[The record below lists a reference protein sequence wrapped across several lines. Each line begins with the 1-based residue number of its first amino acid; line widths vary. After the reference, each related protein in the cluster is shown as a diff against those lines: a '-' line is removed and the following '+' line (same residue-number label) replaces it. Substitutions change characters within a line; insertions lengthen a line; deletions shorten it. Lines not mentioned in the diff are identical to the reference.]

1 MNYILYTPSAARLKK
16 EILDKVSEKIDA
28 NLLLCR
34 QDNNRISLTVARHY
48 IYKKIVMSE
57 GGLLLS

>member
-34 QDNNRISLTVARHY
+34 QDNNRISLTVERHY
-48 IYKKIVMSE
+48 I
-57 GGLLLS
+57 